1 MYILKYL
8 IAFLIIY
15 INLQLDQNGIME
27 GYELQKYLL
36 YIQIKN
42 NVIHISF
49 IKANLKTQHEKEKVY
64 KYYLENLI
72 YIQKYMIP
80 FLKIYINLKL
90 ALNEIMED
98 YGLQN

>member
-49 IKANLKTQHEKEKVY
+49 IKANLKHHKNE
-64 KYYLENLI
+64 
-72 YIQKYMIP
+72 
-80 FLKIYINLKL
+80 KIYNFYSEKFNLYL
-90 ALNEIMED
+90 AICDCPLDNI
-98 YGLQN
+98 

>member
-49 IKANLKTQHEKEKVY
+49 IKAKSETS
-64 KYYLENLI
+64 
-72 YIQKYMIP
+72 
-80 FLKIYINLKL
+80 
-90 ALNEIMED
+90 
-98 YGLQN
+98 